1 MRTKSESRQVG
12 KSVSGAARAI
22 VLALLLTDLP
32 TYRLHAQDRTT
43 VTVAGQQLEV
53 PRGFTVESYVDSLP
67 GARFMAQGP
76 DGAVYVSQP
85 RAGRVVKITAPN
97 AVAVVASGLSRP
109 HGLAFRGDTLYV
121 AETNRIVR
129 FVPGSSEPQVLVP
142 VIPSGQGH
150 WTRTIVFG
158 ADGKMYVSIG
168 SSCNIC
174 DQTDERRA
182 AVVRY
187 NPDGSGEEIFARG
200 LRNSVGLAF
209 HPTTRELWATNNDRD
224 MLGDDVPPERINI
237 LREGRFYGW
246 PQCNLPGTRNPE
258 YPAADCSAVEPPAL
272 TFQAH
277 SAPLGIAFYTGS
289 RFPRDW
295 QGDAIMAQ
303 HGSWNRSVKVGYQ
316 VMRVR
321 VQNGRPTALEPFV
334 TGFLPAG
341 ATDPWERPVDVL
353 VLRDGSVLIS
363 GDRPGRI
370 LRVTY
375 TGR

>member
-1 MRTKSESRQVG
+1 MRI
-12 KSVSGAARAI
+12 SVFAAS
-22 VLALLLTDLP
+22 LALPVQLL
-32 TYRLHAQDRTT
+32 AQRTT

-53 PRGFTVESYVDSLP
+53 PHGFTVESWVDSLP

-85 RAGRVVKITAPN
+85 RAGRVVKVTAAN
-97 AVAVVASGLSRP
+97 AIEVVASGLSRP

-121 AETNRIVR
+121 AETNRVVR
-129 FVPGSSEPQVLVP
+129 FPPGASEPQVVVP
-142 VIPSGQGH
+142 EIPSGQGH
-150 WTRTIVFG
+150 WTRTVVFG
-158 ADGKMYVSIG
+158 PDGKMYVAIG

-174 DQTDERRA
+174 DQTDPRRA

-209 HPTTRELWATNNDRD
+209 HPTTRELWATNNDRE

-258 YPAADCSAVEPPAL
+258 YPTADCSAVEAPAL

-289 RFPRDW
+289 QFPRDW

-303 HGSWNRSVKVGYQ
+303 HGSWNRSVRVGYQ

-321 VQNGRPTALEPFV
+321 VQNGRPTALEPFI
-334 TGFLPAG
+334 TGFLPPDAPS
-341 ATDPWERPVDVL
+341 AQRPWERPVGVL

-363 GDRPGRI
+363 SDNPGRI
-370 LRVTY
+370 LRVAY